1 MLDSDIHMVFSV
13 DTMPT
18 GIAIGFKYARVFPI
32 APSRIDYGFRLYA
45 VGVTTVIEVWEGVQK
60 RMSASAYTL
69 GTALEIRRVGGKVIY
84 LVGGQVVYKSSLP
97 SLGAMIVNACLYSAG
112 DEVT

>member
-1 MLDSDIHMVFSV
+1 MLDSDIHTVFSV
-13 DTMPT
+13 DTIPT
-18 GIAIGFKYARVFPI
+18 GIAIGFKYERLFQM

-45 VGVTTVIEVWEGVQK
+45 VGVTTVIEVWEGTQQ
-60 RMSASAYTL
+60 RMSAAPYTL

-84 LVGGQVVYKSSLP
+84 LVGNQVVYKSSLP
-97 SLGAMIVNACLYSAG
+97 SLGAMVVNACLYSAG